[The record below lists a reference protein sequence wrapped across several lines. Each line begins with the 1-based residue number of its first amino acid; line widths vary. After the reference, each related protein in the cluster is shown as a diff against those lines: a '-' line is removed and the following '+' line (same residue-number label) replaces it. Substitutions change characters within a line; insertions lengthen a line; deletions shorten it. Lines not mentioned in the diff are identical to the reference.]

1 MHTTIQVDVLASET
15 TPRIPGTWPLPALRA
30 LLSTLMDEEGGA
42 WTDDEIPELLTMALQ
57 DLPPEAAGEAVL
69 AHLVDPRVRRGQR
82 DHMVTELRDG
92 RAWERHSVI
101 ENHLPLFETAE
112 LIQPAHPQVFAA
124 PVAHHLEL
132 RLTATD
138 DAGRALLATDPPPA
152 VLCRLV
158 AFGTREGLLYRLFDT
173 SLDGDSFPE
182 AEHVVWRSSVVE
194 RNADSIQI
202 ALYGSHQWFGPVEAG
217 ASWVAETWPDTAP
230 E

>member
-1 MHTTIQVDVLASET
+1 MHTTLRVDVLTSEAT
-15 TPRIPGTWPLPALRA
+15 SRIPDTWPLPSLRA
-30 LLSTLMDEEGGA
+30 LLGTLMDEEGDA
-42 WTDDEIPELLTMALQ
+42 WTDAEIPELLTMALQ
-57 DLPPEAAGEAVL
+57 DLTPEEAGEAVL
-69 AHLVDPRVRRGQR
+69 GFLTEPRLRKGQR
-82 DHMVTELRDG
+82 DHMVQELRDG

-112 LIQPAHPQVFAA
+112 LVQPAHPQEFTA

-138 DAGRALLATDPPPA
+138 DAGRALLAADPTPA

-173 SLDGDSFPE
+173 SLDGDAFPE

-194 RNADSIQI
+194 RSADAIQV

-217 ASWVAETWPDTAP
+217 ASWVAETWPDAAP